1 MNWGKGS
8 DTQEKSVQNTVYG
21 DRCENCGGSMIPR
34 EGKRFCRPSCK
45 DAYHRKAHTVGKQK
59 MKSKGIHYAKLYN
72 SPRLQR
78 LLKFLS
84 DGKKHTTKE
93 INRGADIQAVNTAVD
108 ELREN
113 GFDIPCKLREIKED
127 RSKIYEYQLCKHEV
141 AT

>member
-1 MNWGKGS
+1 MRAGGA
-8 DTQEKSVQNTVYG
+8 SVAVYG
-21 DRCENCGGSMIPR
+21 SVCENCGASMSPR
-34 EGKRFCRPSCK
+34 PGKRFCSYKCK
-45 DAYHRKAHTVGKQK
+45 DAYHKKAHSLGESK
-59 MKSKGIHYAKLYN
+59 MKSKGIKYAKLHN

-93 INRGADIQAVNTAVD
+93 IFIGADICAVNTAVD

-113 GFDIPCKLREIKED
+113 GFDIPCNLREVKED

-141 AT
+141 AA